1 LFNRL
6 GPLEKAI
13 IGTGGAVI
21 ILCLIFGMFFYEYDP
36 RNPTPIWKLLGDSGW
51 KPSSPPVSP
60 PTSSPVYTPTPTVTP
75 ISNSVPPLSSPV
87 IQYQN
92 PLKYDGEYTFELLFN
107 EYNKVNSLSVYIP
120 TPTEWD
126 SQKNVTLIAH
136 SPDGNI
142 SSDKNY
148 GKYIYFD
155 RNDLINNA
163 LSTKQ
168 EFTFVVYEI
177 TTNTK
182 VENVVEYNNESP
194 LFIEYTKHENK
205 IEKNYFV
212 DKIQVIVGD
221 EENPIKRARRI
232 YDYVIDSVSY
242 ESQGG
247 VLQGA
252 KYCYENKE
260 GECGDSSAL
269 FIAMCRAAGIPARP
283 VVGFWADP
291 AYGSAHVWAE
301 FYVQDIGWIP
311 VDPTIGQQSKEKR
324 EYYFGNMDNKRL
336 IMSKAYNI
344 QFEDGIADLFQ
355 IGAYFWFGT
364 GEHPSL
370 SFHYTRK

>member
-1 LFNRL
+1 MFNRL

-87 IQYQN
+87 IQYHN

-311 VDPTIGQQSKEKR
+311 VDPTIGLQSKEKR